1 MEKAVYNVDE
11 AAEALGVSRSTI
23 YQLIHREDFPT
34 LKIANRR
41 LISREGLQEWV
52 RKNTQGGGVVT

>member
-1 MEKAVYNVDE
+1 MEKAVYNVAE

-41 LISREGLQEWV
+41 LISREGLREWV